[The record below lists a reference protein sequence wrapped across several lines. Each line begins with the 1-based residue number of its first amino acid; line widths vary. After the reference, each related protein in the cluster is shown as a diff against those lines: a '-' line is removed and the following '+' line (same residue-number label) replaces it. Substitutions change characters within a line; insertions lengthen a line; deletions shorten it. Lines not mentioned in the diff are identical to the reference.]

1 MASLDQRLGAAGV
14 LGEAGQMF
22 RRHLLGPAWIYYLFT
37 APFVL
42 AAIEFVASLSE
53 GLVIPGEIARR
64 AFVLS
69 GLFCLKSAGQTIYCR
84 SAVAELTGAPPAW
97 SAGGIA
103 RLAVVA
109 GTVQSIMLPVS
120 ILSSFLFVTF
130 GVTCAMCQHLFVLA
144 GEKTADWKPALK
156 RAYKMSMEG
165 VWAQHGFWSLASLL
179 YLVIFVN
186 LAFLFQILPALL
198 KTLFNID
205 TVFSES
211 PVSTLNSTFLMLALG
226 FTYLAVDPIV
236 KLGYVI
242 FHYRSVSRKSGA
254 DLLARLSAVKAA
266 RGALALAALAVL
278 VFVMAPSIASAGD
291 RRILDGPEDTRAG
304 HRDYYVPLLKKYW
317 AEEIRRA
324 DTAQLWWIPELLQTD
339 TWTPE
344 TVKFLKQ
351 RVRYE
356 SQQVA
361 GDSPAGA
368 RNFSG
373 PMSEV
378 FRADQYRWRVAYE
391 PEPARKDG
399 LFAPLF
405 EWLGRPVKA
414 AVRWLNRGVKKIV
427 RWLLEWILNLR
438 DRSGPASPP
447 TAVPYYLEL
456 AGIVF
461 VFVLSAVLA
470 VLLVR
475 QRKKFV
481 RATAPPAA
489 GPDLEAS
496 RIDAR
501 QLALD
506 EWMAMAES
514 MLRENRLPL
523 ALRAVFLATL
533 SKLNEL
539 GLIRFEPHK
548 TNLAYVREFSLRGVS
563 AAERAG
569 SAPPAPQVPASPTPA
584 GAFSEMVLRFERVW
598 YGGRP
603 VTLESFESFRGMTR
617 AVLEGGAGR
626 AA

>member
-1 MASLDQRLGAAGV
+1 MHGCGSVSGGSARGPLGVAGPPRDAGGGVFRRLHPILFRRPDSLLDPAGLPRRQAAVASLDQRLGAAGV

-22 RRHLLGPAWIYYLFT
+22 RRHLFGPAWIYYLFT

-120 ILSSFLFVTF
+120 ILSS
-130 GVTCAMCQHLFVLA
+130 
-144 GEKTADWKPALK
+144 
-156 RAYKMSMEG
+156 
-165 VWAQHGFWSLASLL
+165 
-179 YLVIFVN
+179 
-186 LAFLFQILPALL
+186 FLFQILPALL

-378 FRADQYRWRVAYE
+378 FRADKYRWRVAYE

-399 LFAPLF
+399 LFPPLF
-405 EWLGRPVKA
+405 YWLGRPVKA
-414 AVRWLNRGVKKIV
+414 AGRGLNRGGKK
-427 RWLLEWILNLR
+427 
-438 DRSGPASPP
+438 
-447 TAVPYYLEL
+447 
-456 AGIVF
+456 
-461 VFVLSAVLA
+461 
-470 VLLVR
+470 
-475 QRKKFV
+475 
-481 RATAPPAA
+481 
-489 GPDLEAS
+489 
-496 RIDAR
+496 
-501 QLALD
+501 
-506 EWMAMAES
+506 
-514 MLRENRLPL
+514 
-523 ALRAVFLATL
+523 
-533 SKLNEL
+533 
-539 GLIRFEPHK
+539 
-548 TNLAYVREFSLRGVS
+548 
-563 AAERAG
+563 
-569 SAPPAPQVPASPTPA
+569 
-584 GAFSEMVLRFERVW
+584 
-598 YGGRP
+598 
-603 VTLESFESFRGMTR
+603 
-617 AVLEGGAGR
+617 
-626 AA
+626 